1 VQSQFEEDN
10 QTALSIIFA
19 LSSYQCS
26 TLNQTSAVSAVVTV
40 SFAGVDSLL
49 CFFVSEPLLAE
60 ALRLGGIFVALSVAS
75 SCMVTERRPCES
87 KRSQKEDETL
97 GLCLIRSVC
106 FGRLCVGHPQEI

>member
-1 VQSQFEEDN
+1 VQSQFEQDN

-49 CFFVSEPLLAE
+49 FFFVSEPLLAE

-75 SCMVTERRPCES
+75 RCMVTERPCES

-106 FGRLCVGHPQEI
+106 FGRL